1 MKYLYLILIF
11 LLCIFN
17 FFYVS
22 NTQLYTRIPKHEVK
36 YVVWDFLSDNQIN
49 NCFQYELHDTVLLLK
64 CWIEDRLKT
73 VEIRVQNEYL
83 SITV

>member
-1 MKYLYLILIF
+1 MKCLYVILMF

-22 NTQLYTRIPKHEVK
+22 NTQLYTRIPKYDVK
-36 YVVWDFLSDNQIN
+36 YVVWDFLSNNQIN
-49 NCFQYELHDTVLLLK
+49 NCFQYELYDTVLLLK
-64 CWIEDRLKT
+64 CWIQNQLKT